1 MIESRCRGILYTIAL
16 VTGMLLVVGYSPQGV
31 FPSSATDLPATPTAV
46 RSSPLV
52 LIASGSGATPN
63 ASSDVVW
70 LVQRRAAS
78 GEQRTELTAFPLGF
92 VLVERGTLVIFDA
105 KGTPVTELGS
115 GRPTFMPAGEQG
127 SFGSESGDLVLFVE
141 IALVTVTAVPD
152 TLPRGM
158 PASEPSPAEPGTA
171 LSLELVRGIINP
183 DRAGTLPA
191 GAMPGLLLATESAIQ
206 VEMTSSIVADIPS
219 GEMLLLAEPAIVRN
233 LGQQPATFV
242 VARSV
247 PTERATTHPAD
258 QTGLDPALSD
268 AWHHY
273 GCHLKRYLTQSE

>member
-31 FPSSATDLPATPTAV
+31 FPSSVTDLSATPTAV

-247 PTERATTHPAD
+247 PTESATTHPAD